1 MRLIDADILAYA
13 LYDESPAHS
22 YAFNLLERGLRGEI
36 LLHVTPTTI
45 LEAYNALYWFY
56 RVRPVRQLLE
66 KLKLAVDGIRIVETS
81 IDGIALASAEEI
93 PLGDGFLIASAL
105 RHKIPVLVSNDKHIA
120 SKAPKRGLIVEN
132 PIPSEVRDKMAEWS
146 P

>member
-1 MRLIDADILAYA
+1 LRLLDADILAYA

-22 YAFNLLERGLRGEI
+22 YAFDLLERGLKGEI
-36 LLHVTPTTI
+36 PLHVTPTTV

-56 RVRPVRQLLE
+56 GVRPAKRLLE
-66 KLKLAVDGIRIVETS
+66 KMTLAVEGLSVVETS
-81 IDGIALASAEEI
+81 IDGLALASVEEV

-105 RHKIPVLVSNDKHIA
+105 RHKIPVIVSNDKHIA
-120 SKAPKRGLIVEN
+120 LKAPKRGLIVEN
-132 PIPSEVRDKMAEWS
+132 PVPSEVRDKLAKWK